1 MNLDETLNRKIK
13 YIKLINFQNHKY
25 SKIDLTN
32 GLNLLVGSSDSG
44 KTAIARAIDFVMHN
58 NSEGNDYVHIGE
70 KFATVEI
77 GFCDGSI
84 IKRSK
89 GDRLN
94 KVEYKY
100 PDDEEFTVRSS
111 FGDAYKEDVLNFL
124 GNPPKSKALGSM
136 AYSNQS
142 NKNFLVDLPESQ
154 LPGVISDLVGV
165 SDLEEGSHL
174 LSSKVKGL
182 DTQIKSVEKEI
193 IAIEKQLDEEFVG
206 LDSDVKNI
214 EKVKTLIDSIDQME
228 KEKLIVKNYQDKFI
242 FLKTRGNEAK
252 KDLDKSKKFVEIMSE
267 KINVLDNLQT
277 ELNENNIIYQSYIK
291 HDNEINEITKDLD
304 RYNKICNG
312 DIKNLIDSADDN
324 KSTLSDMIDFDS
336 TIKCNTE
343 DIEQIKNEIKD
354 QTRFISDIKKQ
365 LKDLIDEAKS
375 KGFYCTSCNKIGGV
389 EI

>member
-1 MNLDETLNRKIK
+1 MSIDETLNRKIK
-13 YIKLINFQNHKY
+13 SVKLINFQNHKF
-25 SKIDLTN
+25 SKISLSD

-44 KTAIARAIDFVMHN
+44 KTAIARAIDFVIHN

-77 GFCDGSI
+77 EFCDGSI

-111 FGDAYKEDVLNFL
+111 FGDAYKEDVLAFL

-174 LSSKVKGL
+174 LSSKVKSL
-182 DTQIKSVEKEI
+182 DVQIKSVEKDI
-193 IAIEKQLDEEFVG
+193 NCMK
-206 LDSDVKNI
+206 
-214 EKVKTLIDSIDQME
+214 
-228 KEKLIVKNYQDKFI
+228 IVK
-242 FLKTRGNEAK
+242 
-252 KDLDKSKKFVEIMSE
+252 S
-267 KINVLDNLQT
+267 
-277 ELNENNIIYQSYIK
+277 
-291 HDNEINEITKDLD
+291 
-304 RYNKICNG
+304 
-312 DIKNLIDSADDN
+312 NLICSYASEF
-324 KSTLSDMIDFDS
+324 KSQNLFNI
-336 TIKCNTE
+336 
-343 DIEQIKNEIKD
+343 
-354 QTRFISDIKKQ
+354 
-365 LKDLIDEAKS
+365 
-375 KGFYCTSCNKIGGV
+375 
-389 EI
+389 